1 MRTEIL
7 TLESFIP
14 LLAGSAG
21 SAAANQT
28 AGTPAAA
35 NQTAGTPAAELT
47 PVMRGIYRCMGDDD
61 IVLARFEALPG
72 SDDNAAARTH

>member
-21 SAAANQT
+21 S
-28 AGTPAAA
+28 AAA